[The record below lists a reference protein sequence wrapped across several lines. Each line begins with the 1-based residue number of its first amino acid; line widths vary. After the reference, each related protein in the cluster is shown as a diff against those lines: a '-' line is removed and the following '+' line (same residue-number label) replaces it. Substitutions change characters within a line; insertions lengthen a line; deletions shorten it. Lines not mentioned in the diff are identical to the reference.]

1 MSRGR
6 FGLLLGLIVVVV
18 GVASFI
24 GVLSLID
31 DDTDPGGTAAASSTT
46 TTVSTTTAS
55 VPGGIVTPTFVA
67 VVSSEGDEPSA
78 QLLRDELTESG
89 YDAGVLNSDDYTSLE
104 PGYWVAYVGPFPDV
118 AAADAA
124 KDELIAAG
132 YSAAYTRC
140 VGTAEECS

>member
-18 GVASFI
+18 AVASFVV
-24 GVLSLID
+24 VLSLID
-31 DDTDPGGTAAASSTT
+31 DDAPNGSGTSSTT
-46 TTVSTTTAS
+46 TTTASTTTA
-55 VPGGIVTPTFVA
+55 PGALVTPTFVV

-89 YDAGVLNSDDYTSLE
+89 YDAGVLRSDDYSSLE
-104 PGYWVAYVGPFPDV
+104 PGYWVTYVGPFPDV
-118 AAADAA
+118 AGTNVA
-124 KDELIAAG
+124 KDELVADG
-132 YSAAYTRC
+132 YSAAYSRC